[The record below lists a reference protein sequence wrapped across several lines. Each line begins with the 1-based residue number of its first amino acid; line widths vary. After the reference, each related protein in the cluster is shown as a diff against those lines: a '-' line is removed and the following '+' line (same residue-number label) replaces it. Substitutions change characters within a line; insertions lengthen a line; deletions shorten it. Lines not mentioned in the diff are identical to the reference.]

1 MRYHFNVHDRLPIED
16 VLGREFDCVASAIN
30 HSRFL
35 AADIRSLE
43 PDATGSMA
51 IRVLSGDGK
60 QVHEEAVFQHI

>member
-1 MRYHFNVHDRLPIED
+1 MRYYFNVHDKLPIED
-16 VLGREFDCVASAIN
+16 LVGREFDCVASAIN

-43 PDATGSMA
+43 PSAAGGMA

-60 QVHEEAVFQHI
+60 KVHEEPVFQHL